1 LSKDISKSYTKVA
14 EEGKLMA
21 KKRIISAIDVGTTK
35 VCTLIAEVGDNG
47 QMRIAGVGTVPSK
60 GMHKGMVVNI
70 NEAKGTIRDSIKRA
84 EQSSGY
90 KVESAYIGVT
100 GRHIKGQN
108 EQGVVAVTRND
119 RLVRPDDLRRVLQ
132 NAQSI
137 KIGSDQKI
145 LHMIPRHYGLDG
157 QDGVQNPIGMHGFKL
172 DAETHVITAGVSS
185 VQDLVKCIRGVGVD
199 VEDLVFEALASSE
212 AVLTEDDKQV
222 GTIMADIG
230 GGTTDISVFKDGTI
244 WHTAVI
250 PVAGYQV
257 TKDIAIGLGLPFEVA
272 EEMKKKYGSALP
284 VYEGKTDND
293 SIAQNGH
300 NISYQ
305 GLCDIIRARMEE
317 LLRLIVLELPSGEQ
331 NALVPGGLVLT
342 GGSSNLAGI
351 DALGRDV
358 LKMPVRVGAPLN
370 VYGIS
375 DQLKDPAYA
384 TAVGLL
390 LWGMKPKSNVKAKQN
405 LFGDGIF
412 NLMSRIKSLFSK
424 QT

>member
-1 LSKDISKSYTKVA
+1 
-14 EEGKLMA
+14 
-21 KKRIISAIDVGTTK
+21 
-35 VCTLIAEVGDNG
+35 
-47 QMRIAGVGTVPSK
+47 MRVAGVGNVPSK

-70 NEAKGTIRDSIKRA
+70 NEAKETIRDSIKRA

-100 GRHIKGQN
+100 GRSVTGQN
-108 EQGVVAVTRND
+108 NKGVVAVTRND

-132 NAQSI
+132 NAQSM
-137 KIGSDQKI
+137 KIGADQKI

-157 QDGVQNPIGMHGFKL
+157 QDGVQNPVGMHGFQL
-172 DAETHVITAGVSS
+172 DTETHVITAAAAS
-185 VQDLVKCIRGVGVD
+185 VQNLVKCIRGVGVD

-212 AVLTEDDKQV
+212 ACLTEDDKMA
-222 GTIMADIG
+222 GTILADIG
-230 GGTTDISVFKDGTI
+230 GGTTDISIFKDGSI
-244 WHTAVI
+244 WHTAVV
-250 PVAGYQV
+250 PVAGYQM
-257 TKDIAIGLGLPFEVA
+257 TRDIAIGLGLPFEVA
-272 EEMKKKYGSALP
+272 EEMKKKYGTALP
-284 VYEGKTDND
+284 VYEGKADND

-317 LLRLIVLELPSGEQ
+317 LLRLIVMELPQGEY
-331 NALVPGGLVLT
+331 ASLVPGGLVLT

-351 DALGRDV
+351 DTLGREV

-375 DQLKDPAYA
+375 DQLTDPAYA

-390 LWGMKPKSNVKAKQN
+390 LWGMKPKTNVKAKQN

-412 NLMSRIKSLFSK
+412 NLMSRIKGLFGR
-424 QT
+424 QG

>member
-1 LSKDISKSYTKVA
+1 MS
-14 EEGKLMA
+14 

-47 QMRIAGVGTVPSK
+47 QMRVAGVGNVPSK

-70 NEAKGTIRDSIKRA
+70 NEAKETIRDSIKRA

-100 GRHIKGQN
+100 GRSVTGQN
-108 EQGVVAVTRND
+108 NKGVVAVTRND

-132 NAQSI
+132 NAQSV
-137 KIGSDQKI
+137 KMGADQKI

-157 QDGVQNPIGMHGFKL
+157 QDGVQNPIGMHGFQL
-172 DAETHVITAGVSS
+172 DTETHVITAAAAS
-185 VQDLVKCIRGVGVD
+185 VQNLVKCIRGVGVD

-212 AVLTEDDKQV
+212 ACLTEDDKMA
-222 GTIMADIG
+222 GTILADIG
-230 GGTTDISVFKDGTI
+230 GGTTDISIFKDGSI
-244 WHTAVI
+244 WHTAVV
-250 PVAGYQV
+250 PVAGYQM
-257 TKDIAIGLGLPFEVA
+257 TRDIAIGLGLPFEVA
-272 EEMKKKYGSALP
+272 EEMKKKYGTALP
-284 VYEGKTDND
+284 VYEGKADND

-317 LLRLIVLELPSGEQ
+317 LLRLIVMELPQGEY
-331 NALVPGGLVLT
+331 ASLVPGGLVLT

-351 DALGRDV
+351 DALGREV

-375 DQLKDPAYA
+375 DQLTDPAYA

-390 LWGMKPKSNVKAKQN
+390 LWGMKPKTNVKAKQN

-412 NLMSRIKSLFSK
+412 NLMSRIKGLFGR
-424 QT
+424 QA